1 MLCDIYLDSDIIV
14 HSDIQELWQEAVGKN
29 GLAAIPESVITYG
42 HMLDKD
48 ICRDGFVQMSDYFN
62 SGVLLIDMEAYRR
75 HSHLLED
82 GLAFLA
88 AHSTY
93 RCYDQDILNYVFST
107 GYRPLPLRYNTFVAA
122 ERLYGT
128 QKIRPATFYHY
139 AGLAFQFWDGTD
151 AFNRLFCHYYQRTPW
166 YEDAQL
172 LFACQDAAAAA
183 LRLCLSICKRA
194 GGRRIDFCGSQAELP
209 VVQQELAFFPG
220 ALFTDVTTEDGRIN
234 LPFLQQEMKR
244 LQEEAPT
251 LFVFVEPRFSEWHHW
266 LSGDGFQ
273 FGRDYVDGTLLV
285 QLLQHSSCR
294 VLTQVF
300 GRLGML
306 PVDKSAAKP

>member
-1 MLCDIYLDSDIIV
+1 MERYRQHPDLC
-14 HSDIQELWQEAVGKN
+14 ER
-29 GLAAIPESVITYG
+29 GLS
-42 HMLDKD
+42 
-48 ICRDGFVQMSDYFN
+48 
-62 SGVLLIDMEAYRR
+62 
-75 HSHLLED
+75 
-82 GLAFLA
+82 FLA
-88 AHSTY
+88 AHPTY
-93 RCYDQDILNYVFST
+93 NCYDQDILNWAFSS
-107 GYRPLPLRYNTFVAA
+107 GYRPLALRYNMFVAA
-122 ERLYGT
+122 ERLYGS
-128 QKIRPATFYHY
+128 QELRPAIYHY
-139 AGLAFQFWDGTD
+139 AGGAFQIWDGTD
-151 AFNRLFCHYYQRTPW
+151 SFNQLFSRYYQRTPW
-166 YEDAQL
+166 FDDAQL
-172 LFACQDAAAAA
+172 LEGCQDAAAAA

-251 LFVFVEPRFSEWHHW
+251 FFVFVEPRFSEWHHW